1 VSSQTEEGEKQDVYC
16 LSFYLKAAVVGGNNN
31 ALPLS
36 QLQIKVATE
45 LGVN

>member
-1 VSSQTEEGEKQDVYC
+1 
-16 LSFYLKAAVVGGNNN
+16 VVGGNKN

-45 LGVN
+45 LGLNWMQQIYG